1 MTKPK
6 VVPTPAK
13 SPPPTQREIDQTSTI
28 DTMRLLMA
36 AMIRK
41 HGTLDTVYLTRA
53 EIENVKDGD
62 LRIVDDAKG
71 IHLAIRVGKASP
83 LLRPQRPRLLTH

>member
-6 VVPTPAK
+6 IVAKPAK
-13 SPPPTQREIDQTSTI
+13 SPPPTQREIDQSTTI
-28 DTMRLLMA
+28 DTMRVLMA
-36 AMIRK
+36 AIIRK
-41 HGTLDTVYLTRA
+41 HGTLDTIYLTRA
-53 EIENVKDGD
+53 EIESVKDGD

-83 LLRPQRPRLLTH
+83 LLRPRLLTH